1 MRQIHRKR
9 EFNVTRGR
17 QEGGTGSDCAESVK
31 VFGRE

>member
-17 QEGGTGSDCAESVK
+17 QVGGMGSDCAECVK